1 MNFYFGYNQPLS
13 GGILHYYLYRY
24 SSQYGFFEEEDW
36 EIPDDLFEEE
46 DIKAAQDVPLFA
58 QYCLGWITED
68 EFERRKEMLR
78 RTLGITISEE
88 ESRKILEYHEEES
101 QRRIQEYLIE
111 WIPELQ
117 QHPKV
122 QAAWPVL
129 SHEELTTLNLE
140 ELKELHRAYR
150 LTIQDQL

>member
-1 MNFYFGYNQPLS
+1 MFSRIGL
-13 GGILHYYLYRY
+13 
-24 SSQYGFFEEEDW
+24 
-36 EIPDDLFEEE
+36 
-46 DIKAAQDVPLFA
+46 
-58 QYCLGWITED
+58 
-68 EFERRKEMLR
+68 
-78 RTLGITISEE
+78 SEE
-88 ESRKILEYHEEES
+88 ESRELLEYHEKS

-122 QAAWPVL
+122 QVAWPVL

-140 ELKELHRAYR
+140 VLKELHRAYR